1 MKNGRF
7 LAHHHPP
14 GPPSGKSMTSTDT
27 EPTAEDVS
35 TETTGGEGA
44 EQKPKL
50 TLDVKVDQKSAC
62 ERHITVS
69 IARADVDRYF
79 KESFSELMPK
89 AEVPGFRAGR
99 APRKL
104 VESRFREQISE
115 QVKGKLLM
123 DSMTQVS
130 EEHDFSAISEPDFDY
145 DAIKLPPDGPLT
157 FEFDLEVRP
166 DFDLPE
172 WKGLA
177 IKRATHE
184 FGAAEVD
191 KQVNNVLERYAELA
205 PREEPAEAGDFV
217 VCNLTFNHQG
227 RTISTAFEQT
237 IRVRPTLSFTDGKLE
252 GFDQLMV
259 GAKAGDQ
266 REAKI
271 VVSADAQD
279 ENLRGEAVDAR
290 FEVLE
295 IKRLELPAIDQRL
308 LDEIGGF
315 ESEEELRE
323 AVTKELKRQL
333 QYHQQR
339 QVRQQITAKLIE
351 KADWALPPDLL
362 KRQSRRELERAV
374 LELQSSGFSQAQIQA
389 HANDLRQNTQVSTAR
404 ALKEHFILERIAED
418 ETIDAG
424 PEDYDKEVM
433 LIAMQQRESPRRV
446 RARLEKKGLMDTLRN
461 QIVER
466 KVIELITSHANFT
479 DVNFQPEENQ
489 TEAVDHAIAGGKEEY
504 AIPEAKPGGPSEP
517 LREPV
522 ERL

>member
-1 MKNGRF
+1 
-7 LAHHHPP
+7 
-14 GPPSGKSMTSTDT
+14 MTSTDT
-27 EPTAEDVS
+27 PPNVENEPAEA
-35 TETTGGEGA
+35 TPEGA
-44 EQKPKL
+44 EPKPKL
-50 TLDVKVDQKSAC
+50 ALDVKVDQKSAC

-69 IARADVDRYF
+69 ISRADVDRYF

-104 VESRFREQISE
+104 VETRFREQIAD

-166 DFDLPE
+166 EFDLPE
-172 WKGLA
+172 WKGLT
-177 IKRATHE
+177 INRPTHE
-184 FGAAEVD
+184 FSEPEID
-191 KQVNNVLERYAELA
+191 KQVSNVLERYGDLV
-205 PREEPAEAGDFV
+205 PVEEPASAGDFV
-217 VCNLTFNHQG
+217 VCNLTFEHQG
-227 RTISTAFEQT
+227 RTISKAVEQT
-237 IRVRPTLSFTDGKLE
+237 IRVRPTLSFADGNLE
-252 GFDQLMV
+252 GFDKLMV

-266 REAKI
+266 REASI
-271 VVSADAQD
+271 TLSADARD
-279 ENLRGEAVDAR
+279 ENLRGESVTAKFD
-290 FEVLE
+290 VLE
-295 IKRLELPAIDQRL
+295 IKRMELPAIDARL
-308 LDEIGGF
+308 LEEVGGF
-315 ESEEELRE
+315 ADEAELRE
-323 AVTKELKRQL
+323 AITKELNRQL

-351 KADWALPPDLL
+351 TADWALPPDLL
-362 KRQSRRELERAV
+362 TRQSRRELERAV

-389 HANDLRQNTQVSTAR
+389 HANELRQNTQASTAR

-466 KVIELITSHANFT
+466 KVIELITSHAKFS
-479 DVNFQPEENQ
+479 DVNYDPQPNL
-489 TEAVDHAIAGGKEEY
+489 TEAVDHAIGGGNEEY
-504 AIPEAKPGGPSEP
+504 AIPEAKPGGPAEP

-522 ERL
+522 ERV

>member
-1 MKNGRF
+1 
-7 LAHHHPP
+7 
-14 GPPSGKSMTSTDT
+14 MTSTDT
-27 EPTAEDVS
+27 EPNVESEA
-35 TETTGGEGA
+35 TEPAAEGA
-44 EQKPKL
+44 EPKPKL
-50 TLDVKVDQKSAC
+50 ALEVKVDQKSAC
-62 ERHITVS
+62 ERHITVT
-69 IARADVDRYF
+69 IPRADVDRYF
-79 KESFSELMPK
+79 KESFTELMPK

-166 DFDLPE
+166 EFDLPE
-172 WKGLA
+172 WKGLT
-177 IKRATHE
+177 IDRPTHE
-184 FGAAEVD
+184 FSQGEVD
-191 KQVNNVLERYAELA
+191 RQVNNVLERYGELM
-205 PREEPAEAGDFV
+205 PLDEPATAGDFV
-217 VCNLTFNHQG
+217 VCNLTFEHQG
-227 RTISTAFEQT
+227 RTISKAIEQT
-237 IRVRPTLSFTDGKLE
+237 VRIRPTLSFADGNLE
-252 GFDQLMV
+252 GFDKLMV

-271 VVSADAQD
+271 TLSADARD
-279 ENLRGEAVDAR
+279 ENLRGETVDAR
-290 FEVLE
+290 FDVLE
-295 IKRLELPAIDQRL
+295 IKRVELPAIDQRL
-308 LDEIGGF
+308 LEEIGGF
-315 ESEEELRE
+315 ENEAELRD
-323 AVTKELKRQL
+323 AITKELKRQL

-351 KADWALPPDLL
+351 TADWALPPDLL
-362 KRQSRRELERAV
+362 RRQSRRELERAV
-374 LELQSSGFSQAQIQA
+374 MELQSSGFSQAQIQT
-389 HANDLRQNTQVSTAR
+389 HANELRQNTQVSTAR

-418 ETIDAG
+418 ESIDAA
-424 PEDYDKEVM
+424 PADYDHEVM

-466 KVIELITSHANFT
+466 KVIELITSHAKFSEV
-479 DVNFQPEENQ
+479 DFDPQPNQ
-489 TEAVDHAIAGGKEEY
+489 TEAVDHAIAGGSDEY
-504 AIPEAKPGGPSEP
+504 AIPEAKPGGPAEP

-522 ERL
+522 ERV

>member
-1 MKNGRF
+1 
-7 LAHHHPP
+7 
-14 GPPSGKSMTSTDT
+14 MTSTDIET
-27 EPTAEDVS
+27 DAENAPD
-35 TETTGGEGA
+35 EAAAEGA
-44 EQKPKL
+44 EPKVKL
-50 TLDVKVDQKSAC
+50 SLEVKVDQKSAC

-69 IARADVDRYF
+69 ISREDVDRYF

-89 AEVPGFRAGR
+89 AEVPGFRHGR

-104 VESRFREQISE
+104 VETRFREQISD

-166 DFDLPE
+166 EFDLPE
-172 WKGLA
+172 WKGLP
-177 IKRATHE
+177 IKRASHE
-184 FGAAEVD
+184 FAPAEID
-191 KQVNNVLERYAELA
+191 RQVNNVLERYADLVEHDG
-205 PREEPAEAGDFV
+205 PAEAGDFV
-217 VCNLTFNHQG
+217 VCNLTFEQQG
-227 RTISTAFEQT
+227 RTISKAVEQA
-237 IRVRPTLSFTDGKLE
+237 IRVRPTLSFVDGKVE
-252 GFDQLMV
+252 GFDKLMI
-259 GAKAGDQ
+259 GAKGGDT

-271 VVSADAQD
+271 TLSADARD
-279 ENLRGEAVDAR
+279 ENLRGEVVDAKFDVLEVKR
-290 FEVLE
+290 FELPPIDAALLE
-295 IKRLELPAIDQRL
+295 
-308 LDEIGGF
+308 EIGGF
-315 ESEEELRE
+315 ASEEELRE

-351 KADWALPPDLL
+351 TADWALPPDLL
-362 KRQSRRELERAV
+362 KRQARRELERAV

-389 HANDLRQNTQVSTAR
+389 HANELRQNTQTSTAR

-418 ETIDAG
+418 ESIDAG
-424 PEDYDKEVM
+424 PADYDHEVM

-466 KVIELITSHANFT
+466 KVIELITSHASFT
-479 DVNFQPEENQ
+479 EVDFQPEENL
-489 TEAVDHAIAGGKEEY
+489 TEAVDHAIAGGDEEY

-522 ERL
+522 ERV